1 MKNDTRTTNSNITR
15 RRFLQRTAGG
25 AAVACCVPA
34 IVPSSVF
41 GANAPNERIN
51 VAFIGLGNQSR
62 IDLPAFLGHDDAQ
75 VVAVCDVN
83 RGSNHYLKP
92 EHFLGREPGQK
103 TVNEY
108 YAKKTGVDEYKGCA
122 AYGDFREVLAR
133 PDVDA
138 VVLIVPDHWHALMT
152 VAAAKAGK
160 DIYCEKPLSL
170 CIRQGQQMVKAVR
183 QYKRVL
189 QTGSMQRSS
198 PHCRFA
204 CELARNGYLGDIKR
218 IFTDVSKNNFTGP
231 GPGWKPMPVPDGFD
245 YETWLGPAPEAPYHE
260 DRCLYRFRFI
270 RDYSGGQTTNFGA
283 HSNDLAQWALG
294 KDGSGPI
301 EFEDQG
307 SEFPE
312 PGSLYNTPT
321 KIHFRAKYDNGVEL
335 VCQMAQRGFGIRI
348 EGTKGWVDVTYNDRK
363 PGGIHAS
370 PESLLDV
377 KLGPNDIHL
386 TKSTRPPTDD
396 VQDNYVVD
404 HSRNFL
410 DCIKTREDPI
420 AKVEIGHSSASLC
433 HLGNICMLLHRKIR
447 WDPANEQIIGD
458 DEAAAMLSR
467 PMRAPWALPEVASD
481 APAGRQ
487 RLSLRS
493 LLRNSR

>member
-1 MKNDTRTTNSNITR
+1 MKNHAETGNSNLTR

-25 AAVACCVPA
+25 AAAACCLPA

-41 GANAPNERIN
+41 GADAPNERIN

-62 IDLPAFLGHDDAQ
+62 IDLPAFLSHDDVQ

-103 TVNEY
+103 TVNEF
-108 YAKKTGVDEYKGCA
+108 YAKKTGVGDYKGCA
-122 AYGDFREVLAR
+122 AYGDFREVLGR

-204 CELARNGYLGDIKR
+204 CELARNGYLGDIKQ
-218 IFTDVSKNNFTGP
+218 IFTDVAKNNFAGP

-245 YETWLGPAPEAPYHE
+245 YETWLGPAPKAPYHE

-301 EFEDQG
+301 EFEDIS
-307 SEFPE
+307 SEFPV

-321 KIHFRAKYDNGVEL
+321 KIHFRAVRQRRRTGVPDGAARVRHPHRRNRGL
-335 VCQMAQRGFGIRI
+335 GGRNLQR
-348 EGTKGWVDVTYNDRK
+348 
-363 PGGIHAS
+363 
-370 PESLLDV
+370 PE
-377 KLGPNDIHL
+377 
-386 TKSTRPPTDD
+386 
-396 VQDNYVVD
+396 
-404 HSRNFL
+404 
-410 DCIKTREDPI
+410 
-420 AKVEIGHSSASLC
+420 
-433 HLGNICMLLHRKIR
+433 
-447 WDPANEQIIGD
+447 
-458 DEAAAMLSR
+458 
-467 PMRAPWALPEVASD
+467 
-481 APAGRQ
+481 AGRHTRFARVAAGREARPERYPPHQ
-487 RLSLRS
+487 EHQAADGRRAGQLRGGSLAELFGLHQDARGS
-493 LLRNSR
+493 DCEGGDRA